1 MLARTP
7 EWRRFLVGGPR
18 PRHIRAVRGEFVD
31 LGGVRI
37 YCYAAGE
44 RGRGAP
50 IVLVH
55 DAFAS
60 SHVWHDF
67 VPLLPAGHRVL
78 VVDLAAHG
86 RSDPPLAIV
95 AGQLS
100 VRAHASRL
108 RALLEQLRVGR
119 AVFVGHGVGAAVV
132 ATAAARSPDQV
143 AGLTLVAPS
152 ALPADAPRPFRR
164 MARLVPLW
172 RRLPP
177 AWVAS
182 SLHSASVRGYAERDR
197 GARSADLVLR
207 PVRGFETAGRDA
219 ACAQL
224 SALVAPDTSLSRAEL
239 QQLGET
245 LSATAAPVSVIGGA
259 SDPACS
265 RAALQSIAHALHTD
279 AIVLEGA
286 KHALP
291 EERPDAVLAAVE
303 RTLDRALPSLTPLS
317 TPVIP
322 A

>member
-1 MLARTP
+1 
-7 EWRRFLVGGPR
+7 
-18 PRHIRAVRGEFVD
+18 VRGEFVD

-50 IVLVH
+50 VVLVH

-95 AGQLS
+95 PGQLT

-108 RALLEQLRVGR
+108 RALLEQLRVGP
-119 AVFVGHGVGAAVV
+119 AVLVGHGVGAAVV
-132 ATAAARSPDQV
+132 ASAAARAPDLV
-143 AGLTLVAPS
+143 AGLTLIAPS
-152 ALPADAPRPFRR
+152 AVPSDAPRPFRR
-164 MARLVPLW
+164 LARLVPLW

-182 SLHSASVRGYAERDR
+182 SLHSASVRGYAQRDR
-197 GARSADLVLR
+197 GARSADMVLR

-224 SALVAPDTSLSRAEL
+224 TALTASDSSLSRDDL
-239 QQLGET
+239 HQLGT
-245 LSATAAPVSVIGGA
+245 SLVASGAPVVVIGGSA
-259 SDPACS
+259 DPACS
-265 RAALQSIAHALHTD
+265 RSALQIIAHALQTS
-279 AIVLEGA
+279 AVVLDGA
-286 KHALP
+286 RHALP
-291 EERPDAVLAAVE
+291 EEQPDAVLAAVE
-303 RTLDRALPSLTPLS
+303 RVLGQALPSFTPLS
-317 TPVIP
+317 SPVIP

>member
-1 MLARTP
+1 M
-7 EWRRFLVGGPR
+7 
-18 PRHIRAVRGEFVD
+18 RGEFVD

-55 DAFAS
+55 DAFSS

-78 VVDLAAHG
+78 VVDLVAHG

-95 AGQLS
+95 PGQLS

-108 RALLEQLRVGR
+108 RALLEHLRVGP
-119 AVFVGHGVGAAVV
+119 AVLVGHGVGAAVV
-132 ATAAARSPDQV
+132 ATMAARAPAQV
-143 AGLTLVAPS
+143 AGLSLIAPS
-152 ALPADAPRPFRR
+152 ALPSDAPRPFRR
-164 MARLVPLW
+164 VARLVPLW

-182 SLHSASVRGYAERDR
+182 SLHSASVRGYAQRDR
-197 GARSADLVLR
+197 GARSADMVLR

-224 SALVAPDTSLSRAEL
+224 SALLAADTSLSRDEL
-239 QQLGET
+239 YQLGEA
-245 LSATAAPVSVIGGA
+245 LAATGAPVVAIGGSA
-259 SDPACS
+259 DPACS
-265 RAALQSIAHALHTD
+265 RVALQTIAHALRTT

-286 KHALP
+286 RHALP
-291 EERPDAVLAAVE
+291 EEQPDAVLAAVE
-303 RTLDRALPSLTPLS
+303 RVLAQALPSFTPLS
-317 TPVIP
+317 SPVIP